1 MSSTNGKTALGVLF
15 NVLASVL
22 FAVMYAYTSLLTAL
36 SAEEIYGWRT
46 LLTLPC
52 LTLLVITTGHWGEV
66 KSIFLRLCRERLF
79 WAKRLL
85 SSALLSVQL
94 WLFMWAPVNGHALDV
109 SLGYFLLPITTALVG
124 RLVFKEKLTRFQLLA
139 CALAATG
146 VFNEL
151 VIARQIAW
159 PAFAVCLGY
168 PIYYYLRRVIGTNN
182 LGGLWFDLSISLP
195 VSFFFITQ
203 GALLNSEHGGMNLPW
218 LVVGLGAIS
227 AAALAFSALSA
238 EKLNL
243 SLYGLLTYVEP
254 VLLVCASLLLGE
266 AIKPAQWPTYIAIG
280 AAVLVLCLEGRLALR
295 NSFRHRRLT
304 PPSFDPP
311 NSVNHEA
318 DVKRPQ

>member
-1 MSSTNGKTALGVLF
+1 MMVSTNKATALGVIF

-36 SAEEIYGWRT
+36 GAEEIYGWRT

-52 LTLLVITTGHWGEV
+52 LTVLLITTGHWIEV
-66 KSIFLRLCRERLF
+66 KAIFSRLRRERLF

-124 RLVFKEKLTRFQLLA
+124 RWAFKERLSRFQLLA
-139 CALAATG
+139 CALAVAG

-151 VIARQIAW
+151 LTAREIAW
-159 PAFAVCLGY
+159 PAFVVCIGY
-168 PIYYYLRRVIGTNN
+168 PMYYYIRRVIGTNN

-195 VSFFFITQ
+195 VSLFFITQ
-203 GALLNSEHGGMNLPW
+203 GAFFNGTAVGSNLP
-218 LVVGLGAIS
+218 LLIAGLGAIS
-227 AAALAFSALSA
+227 AAALALSALSA
-238 EKLNL
+238 PKLNL

-266 AIKPAQWPTYIAIG
+266 IIKVSQWPTYIAIG
-280 AAVLVLCLEGRLALR
+280 AAVAVLCLEGCLAVR
-295 NSFRHRRLT
+295 KTVRRGPIPT
-304 PPSFDPP
+304 PPHPDPP
-311 NSVNHEA
+311 
-318 DVKRPQ
+318 

>member
-1 MSSTNGKTALGVLF
+1 MMSSTTSKTALGVLF

-22 FAVMYAYTSLLTAL
+22 FAVMYAYTSLLTEL
-36 SAEEIYGWRT
+36 DAEEIYGWRT

-52 LTLLVITTGHWGEV
+52 LTLFVITTGHWGEV
-66 KSIFLRLCRERLF
+66 RSIFSRLCRERWF

-109 SLGYFLLPITTALVG
+109 SLGYFVLPITTALVG
-124 RLVFKEKLTRFQLLA
+124 RLVFKERLTRFQLVA
-139 CALAATG
+139 CALAAAG
-146 VFNEL
+146 VFHEL
-151 VIARQIAW
+151 VIAREIAW
-159 PAFAVCLGY
+159 PAFAVCVGY

-182 LGGLWFDLSISLP
+182 LGGLWFDLSTSLPISL
-195 VSFFFITQ
+195 FFITQ
-203 GALLNSEHGGMNLPW
+203 GTLVNSEHAGMNLSL

-227 AAALAFSALSA
+227 AAALALSALSA
-238 EKLNL
+238 PKLNL

-280 AAVLVLCLEGRLALR
+280 AAVLVLCVEGCLALR
-295 NSFRHRRLT
+295 KSFRPRRLAG
-304 PPSFDPP
+304 S
-311 NSVNHEA
+311 A
-318 DVKRPQ
+318 